1 MNKPS
6 LRKYDMLSFI
16 QMSKHANV
24 SYILYKNIQGKA
36 IIKKKSKEML
46 STKFK
51 IIDIPGSSGG
61 RGMRLEITTLDAS

>member
-1 MNKPS
+1 MICF
-6 LRKYDMLSFI
+6 LSYKC
-16 QMSKHANV
+16 QKHANI
-24 SYILYKNIQGKA
+24 SYILYENIQGKA

-61 RGMRLEITTLDAS
+61 RGIQLEITTLDAS